1 MVNRLPA
8 ARERMPSTYIT
19 SKNIFYLYAPEGI
32 GRSRQAAKGEQGLGV
47 PVTARNWNTVRKLL
61 EMVGEETP

>member
-1 MVNRLPA
+1 
-8 ARERMPSTYIT
+8 MPSTYIT